1 MEQQEK
7 GIETQNMEQLKYEAI
22 ERAAKWLFELVKET
36 DGAHIVC
43 MVSFHGTDQSKCFI
57 STKKKSE
64 AAAMVAAHLYD
75 YESGLREIIE
85 IANRSLAKY
94 KENEGQ

>member
-7 GIETQNMEQLKYEAI
+7 GIETQNTEQQKYEAI
-22 ERAAKWLFELVKET
+22 DHAAKALFDLVKQT
-36 DGAHIVC
+36 DGAHLVC

-85 IANRSLAKY
+85 IAIRSLVKY